1 MRLFLTRHGET
12 DFSLNNTVC
21 GSTDCPLTDK
31 GREQARDLADYIK
44 GKGLYIAVIYSSPL
58 VRARE
63 TAEIIS
69 KAISAPVIVDDR
81 LREQSCGAYE
91 GVTKRDDQE
100 FNRAIKHFANR
111 LQGGDSAL
119 QLAQRVYNFLDEICV
134 DGGKSASL
142 IVGHVCVCRMVHTYF
157 NEISNDEY
165 FGYLQGTCTLA
176 EYDMRS
182 GITQA

>member
-1 MRLFLTRHGET
+1 MRLYLTRHGET
-12 DFSLNNTVC
+12 EYSLNNDVC

-31 GREQARDLADYIK
+31 GREQAKDLAGYIMDT
-44 GKGLYIAVIYSSPL
+44 GLNIGAIYSSPL

-69 KAISAPVIVDDR
+69 KAISVPYIVDNR

-100 FNRAIKHFANR
+100 FKTAIQQFANR
-111 LQGGDSAL
+111 LKGGDSAL

-134 DGGKSASL
+134 DDEKSDSL
-142 IVGHVCVCRMVHTYF
+142 IVGHACVCKMVHTYF
-157 NEISNDEY
+157 TEITNDEY
-165 FGYLQGTCTLA
+165 FRYLQGTCTLV
-176 EYDMRS
+176 EYEVRS
-182 GITQA
+182 V